1 MPAWR
6 LFAAIEL
13 PPDVRRQ
20 LADLISQ
27 LGEALPRG
35 SVRWVRADGIHLTL
49 KFYGEVATEVVP
61 PLSAALAQAAAGTL
75 PPLVL
80 ELRELGAFPSPAR
93 PRVIWAG
100 VTGELEKLQSLQ
112 RAVERASAALGFE
125 PEARGFTPHL
135 TLGRVSEAWRPDDRM
150 QLANVFGRLG
160 PGLRGAMAADS
171 LSLMRSELG
180 RGGAVYTRVAA
191 APFSG
196 LPA

>member
-1 MPAWR
+1 MPTWR

-13 PPDVRRQ
+13 PSEVRRQ
-20 LADLISQ
+20 LAGMIAQ
-27 LGEALPRG
+27 LGVELPGG
-35 SVRWVRADGIHLTL
+35 SVRWVQADGIHLTL
-49 KFYGEVATEVVP
+49 KFYGEVATDRVP
-61 PLSAALAQAAAGTL
+61 SLSAALRQAAAGTL
-75 PPLVL
+75 PPLAL
-80 ELRELGAFPSPAR
+80 ELKELGAFPSPAR

-100 VTGELEKLQSLQ
+100 VTGELEKLQDLQ

-135 TLGRVSEAWRPDDRM
+135 TLGRVSEAWRPADRM

-160 PGLRGAMAADS
+160 PGLRGTMAADS

-196 LPA
+196 PPA